1 MNAKRAA
8 FTRRNFFSGAAGAGV
23 AAVTVAASTPEVTA
37 YAPGPDEARSR
48 YRETDH
54 VKAFYRTNGYE
65 TKNKK

>member
-1 MNAKRAA
+1 MNADRVA
-8 FTRRNFFSGAAGAGV
+8 FTRRNFFHGAAGAGASAV
-23 AAVTVAASTPEVTA
+23 AAAVSTSEATA

-48 YRETDH
+48 YRESEH